1 MGTQRCLRLHI
12 LSVGPLLIVD
22 AVDDDDDDDVDGDAH
37 DDDDDDDVGGAFCAC
52 ASKTNYNN
60 KIATWRVSCSCNKD

>member
-22 AVDDDDDDDVDGDAH
+22 AVDDDDDDVDGDAH
-37 DDDDDDDVGGAFCAC
+37 DDDDDDVGGAFCAC

-60 KIATWRVSCSCNKD
+60 KIAT

>member
-22 AVDDDDDDDVDGDAH
+22 AVDDDDDDVD
-37 DDDDDDDVGGAFCAC
+37 
-52 ASKTNYNN
+52 
-60 KIATWRVSCSCNKD
+60 